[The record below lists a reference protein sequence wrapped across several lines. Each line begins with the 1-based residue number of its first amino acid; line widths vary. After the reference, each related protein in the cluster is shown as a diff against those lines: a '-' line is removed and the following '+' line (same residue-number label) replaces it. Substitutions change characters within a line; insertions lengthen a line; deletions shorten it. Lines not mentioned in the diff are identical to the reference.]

1 MDIAAAP
8 LRDLVQTI
16 FERAGSD
23 AAEARAVADHL
34 IEANLMGHDS
44 HGVIRVAPYIELLR
58 SGKWA
63 ANRHVE
69 IVTDAGAVVVVDGG
83 EGLGQVIAKEAIELG
98 TLRARAHGVAVVG
111 VRNSGHMGR
120 IGAWAEQAAAAGLVS
135 LHFVNTTGFGIQVAP
150 FGGSDRRLSVNP
162 IALGVPRPGEEPLIH
177 DMSTGT
183 IAAGKI
189 RVARNKGEL
198 LPEGAIIDGR
208 GRPTRDP
215 EAFFADPPG
224 ALTTAAGHKGYG
236 LALFVE
242 VLAGALTGAGRA
254 TGQSDRRPADQQ
266 SLVHPDR
273 SGAHGRERWRSPP
286 TSSAFAPS
294 SRPRRPRPPAAR
306 SCCRARSSGARAPER
321 RAHGIPL
328 DPNTLDQ
335 LRGAAR
341 VCGGSDSDDR
351 ARHHS
356 DGDNARELGSSIQRK
371 HVTHAVWMALVAKGW
386 LAPCWRLAMRPL
398 TRRTYALL
406 ASRAGTHQDPQ
417 PERRRRRQDGHQES
431 RSTRGAEE
439 SRTLFL
445 ACRCIHRPA

>member
-1 MDIAAAP
+1 MIMGIAAAP

-23 AAEARAVADHL
+23 AAEASAVADHL

-58 SGKWA
+58 SGKWS
-63 ANRHVE
+63 ANRHVA
-69 IVTDAGAVVVVDGG
+69 IVKDAGAVVVVDGG
-83 EGLGQVIAKEAIELG
+83 QGLGQVIAKEAIDLG
-98 TLRARAHGVAVVG
+98 IERARAHGVAVIG
-111 VRNSGHMGR
+111 VRNSAHMGR

-162 IALGVPRPGEEPLIH
+162 IALGAPRPGKEPLIH

-198 LPEGAIIDGR
+198 LPEGAIIDNR
-208 GRPTRDP
+208 GRLTRDP
-215 EAFFADPPG
+215 EAFFTDPPG

-242 VLAGALTGAGRA
+242 VLAGALTGG
-254 TGQSDRRPADQQ
+254 GSG
-266 SLVHPDR
+266 HPDNPTADR
-273 SGAHGRERWRSPP
+273 PINNLLSVLIDPAALAGSQALAADLERLTAYVTAS
-286 TSSAFAPS
+286 
-294 SRPRRPRPPAAR
+294 PPAA
-306 SCCRARSSGARAPER
+306 AGGQVLLPGEIER
-321 RAHGIPL
+321 RTKAQRLTLGIPL

-341 VCGGSDSDDR
+341 AVGFSDAEIDR
-351 ARHHS
+351 AIIPTETS
-356 DGDNARELGSSIQRK
+356 CQS
-371 HVTHAVWMALVAKGW
+371 
-386 LAPCWRLAMRPL
+386 
-398 TRRTYALL
+398 
-406 ASRAGTHQDPQ
+406 
-417 PERRRRRQDGHQES
+417 
-431 RSTRGAEE
+431 
-439 SRTLFL
+439 
-445 ACRCIHRPA
+445 

>member
-1 MDIAAAP
+1 MEGDGNMGIAAAP
-8 LRDLVQTI
+8 LRDLVETI
-16 FERAGSD
+16 FARAGSA
-23 AAEARAVADHL
+23 AAEAQAVADHL

-63 ANRHVE
+63 ANRHAE
-69 IVTDAGAVVVVDGG
+69 IVKDAGAVVVVDGG
-83 EGLGQVIAKEAIELG
+83 QGIGQVIAKEAIELG
-98 TLRARAHGVAVVG
+98 IARARAHGVAVVG
-111 VRNSGHMGR
+111 VRNSAHMGR

-162 IALGVPRPGEEPLIH
+162 IALGVPRPGKEPLIH

-198 LPEGAIIDGR
+198 LPEGAIVDSR

-215 EAFFADPPG
+215 EAFFTDPPG

-242 VLAGALTGAGRA
+242 VLAGALTGG
-254 TGQSDRRPADQQ
+254 GSG
-266 SLVHPDR
+266 HPDNPSADR
-273 SGAHGRERWRSPP
+273 PINNLLAILIDPERLAGSRALTADLEHLCAYVTASPP
-286 TSSAFAPS
+286 AVPGGTVLLP
-294 SRPRRPRPPAAR
+294 
-306 SCCRARSSGARAPER
+306 GEIER
-321 RAHGIPL
+321 RTRAERLAHGIPL

-341 VCGGSDSDDR
+341 SVGLTDAEIERGVIPMET
-351 ARHHS
+351 ARQS
-356 DGDNARELGSSIQRK
+356 
-371 HVTHAVWMALVAKGW
+371 
-386 LAPCWRLAMRPL
+386 
-398 TRRTYALL
+398 
-406 ASRAGTHQDPQ
+406 
-417 PERRRRRQDGHQES
+417 
-431 RSTRGAEE
+431 
-439 SRTLFL
+439 
-445 ACRCIHRPA
+445 

>member
-1 MDIAAAP
+1 MGIAAAP

-58 SGKWA
+58 FGKWA

-98 TLRARAHGVAVVG
+98 IERARAHGVAVVG

-162 IALGVPRPGEEPLIH
+162 IALGVPRPGQEPLIH

-198 LPEGAIIDGR
+198 LPEGAIVDGR

-242 VLAGALTGAGRA
+242 VLAGALTGAGS
-254 TGQSDRRPADQQ
+254 G
-266 SLVHPDR
+266 HPDNPTADR
-273 SGAHGRERWRSPP
+273 PINGLLSILIDPERMAGSGALAADLERLCAFVTASPP
-286 TSSAFAPS
+286 ATPG
-294 SRPRRPRPPAAR
+294 
-306 SCCRARSSGARAPER
+306 GAVLLPGEIER
-321 RAHGIPL
+321 RTRAKRLADGIPL

-341 VCGGSDSDDR
+341 SVGLLETEIER
-351 ARHHS
+351 AIIPTETT
-356 DGDNARELGSSIQRK
+356 RES
-371 HVTHAVWMALVAKGW
+371 
-386 LAPCWRLAMRPL
+386 
-398 TRRTYALL
+398 
-406 ASRAGTHQDPQ
+406 
-417 PERRRRRQDGHQES
+417 
-431 RSTRGAEE
+431 
-439 SRTLFL
+439 
-445 ACRCIHRPA
+445 

>member
-1 MDIAAAP
+1 MGIAAAP

-23 AAEARAVADHL
+23 AAEAEAVADHL

-58 SGKWA
+58 SGKWR
-63 ANRHVE
+63 ANRRIE
-69 IVTDAGAVVVVDGG
+69 IVIDAGAVVVVDGG
-83 EGLGQVIAKEAIELG
+83 QGLGQVIAKEAIELG
-98 TLRARAHGVAVVG
+98 IARARAHGVAVVG

-120 IGAWAEQAAAAGLVS
+120 IGAWAEQAAATGLVS

-162 IALGVPRPGEEPLIH
+162 IALGVPRPGQEPLIH

-198 LPEGAIIDGR
+198 LPEGAIVDSR

-215 EAFFADPPG
+215 EAFFTDPPG
-224 ALTTAAGHKGYG
+224 ALTTAAGHKCYG

-242 VLAGALTGAGRA
+242 VLAGALTGGGAG
-254 TGQSDRRPADQQ
+254 
-266 SLVHPDR
+266 HPDNPSADR
-273 SGAHGRERWRSPP
+273 PINNLLSILIDPERLAGSQALAADLERLCAFVTASPP
-286 TSSAFAPS
+286 ATPGGTVLLPGEIE
-294 SRPRRPRPPAAR
+294 RGT
-306 SCCRARSSGARAPER
+306 RAKRLAD
-321 RAHGIPL
+321 GIPL

-341 VCGGSDSDDR
+341 SVGLADDEIER
-351 ARHHS
+351 AIIATETS
-356 DGDNARELGSSIQRK
+356 
-371 HVTHAVWMALVAKGW
+371 
-386 LAPCWRLAMRPL
+386 
-398 TRRTYALL
+398 RR
-406 ASRAGTHQDPQ
+406 S
-417 PERRRRRQDGHQES
+417 
-431 RSTRGAEE
+431 
-439 SRTLFL
+439 
-445 ACRCIHRPA
+445 

>member
-1 MDIAAAP
+1 MGIAAAP

-23 AAEARAVADHL
+23 AAEAEAVADHL

-58 SGKWA
+58 SGKWR
-63 ANRHVE
+63 ANRRIE
-69 IVTDAGAVVVVDGG
+69 IVIDAGAVVVVDGG
-83 EGLGQVIAKEAIELG
+83 QGLGQVIAKEAIELG
-98 TLRARAHGVAVVG
+98 IARARAHGVAVVG

-162 IALGVPRPGEEPLIH
+162 IALGAPRPGKEPLIH

-198 LPEGAIIDGR
+198 LPEGAIVDHR

-215 EAFFADPPG
+215 EAFFTDPPG

-242 VLAGALTGAGRA
+242 VLAGALTDGGAG
-254 TGQSDRRPADQQ
+254 
-266 SLVHPDR
+266 HPDNPSADR
-273 SGAHGRERWRSPP
+273 PINNLLSILIDPERLAGSQALAADLERLCAFVTASPP
-286 TSSAFAPS
+286 ATPGGAVLLPGEIE
-294 SRPRRPRPPAAR
+294 RGT
-306 SCCRARSSGARAPER
+306 RAKRLAD
-321 RAHGIPL
+321 GIPL

-341 VCGGSDSDDR
+341 SVGLADDEIER
-351 ARHHS
+351 AIIATETS
-356 DGDNARELGSSIQRK
+356 
-371 HVTHAVWMALVAKGW
+371 
-386 LAPCWRLAMRPL
+386 
-398 TRRTYALL
+398 RR
-406 ASRAGTHQDPQ
+406 S
-417 PERRRRRQDGHQES
+417 
-431 RSTRGAEE
+431 
-439 SRTLFL
+439 
-445 ACRCIHRPA
+445 

>member
-1 MDIAAAP
+1 MGIAAAP

-23 AAEARAVADHL
+23 AAEAQAVADHL
-34 IEANLMGHDS
+34 VEANLMGHDS

-58 SGKWA
+58 SGKWT
-63 ANRHVE
+63 ANRHIE
-69 IVTDAGAVVVVDGG
+69 IVTDAGPVVVVDGG
-83 EGLGQVIAKEAIELG
+83 QGLGQVIAKEAIELG

-198 LPEGAIIDGR
+198 LPEGAIIDHR

-215 EAFFADPPG
+215 EAFFTEPPG

-242 VLAGALTGAGRA
+242 VLAGALTGG
-254 TGQSDRRPADQQ
+254 GSG
-266 SLVHPDR
+266 HPDNPSADR
-273 SGAHGRERWRSPP
+273 PINNLLSILIDPERMAGGRVVAADLERLTAYVTASPP
-286 TSSAFAPS
+286 ATPG
-294 SRPRRPRPPAAR
+294 
-306 SCCRARSSGARAPER
+306 GAVLLPGEIER
-321 RAHGIPL
+321 RTRTERLAQGIPL

-341 VCGGSDSDDR
+341 AVGVAEAEIER
-351 ARHHS
+351 AIIPM
-356 DGDNARELGSSIQRK
+356 E
-371 HVTHAVWMALVAKGW
+371 T
-386 LAPCWRLAMRPL
+386 
-398 TRRTYALL
+398 
-406 ASRAGTHQDPQ
+406 THQ
-417 PERRRRRQDGHQES
+417 S
-431 RSTRGAEE
+431 
-439 SRTLFL
+439 
-445 ACRCIHRPA
+445 

>member
-1 MDIAAAP
+1 MGIAAAP
-8 LRDLVQTI
+8 LRDLVRTI

-23 AAEARAVADHL
+23 PAEADAVADHL

-58 SGKWA
+58 SGKWS
-63 ANRHVE
+63 ANRHIE

-83 EGLGQVIAKEAIELG
+83 QGLGQVIAKEAIELG
-98 TLRARAHGVAVVG
+98 IQRARAHGVAVVG

-120 IGAWAEQAAAAGLVS
+120 IGAWAEQAAEAGLAS

-162 IALGVPRPGEEPLIH
+162 IALGVPRPAQEPLIH

-242 VLAGALTGAGRA
+242 VLAGALTGAGS
-254 TGQSDRRPADQQ
+254 G
-266 SLVHPDR
+266 HPDNPTADR
-273 SGAHGRERWRSPP
+273 PINGLLSILIDPERMAGSGALAADLGRLCAFVTASPP
-286 TSSAFAPS
+286 ATKGGKVLLP
-294 SRPRRPRPPAAR
+294 
-306 SCCRARSSGARAPER
+306 GEIER
-321 RAHGIPL
+321 RTRADRLAHGIPL

-341 VCGGSDSDDR
+341 SVGLADGEIER
-351 ARHHS
+351 A
-356 DGDNARELGSSIQRK
+356 I
-371 HVTHAVWMALVAKGW
+371 VAT
-386 LAPCWRLAMRPL
+386 AP
-398 TRRTYALL
+398 
-406 ASRAGTHQDPQ
+406 SRQT
-417 PERRRRRQDGHQES
+417 
-431 RSTRGAEE
+431 
-439 SRTLFL
+439 
-445 ACRCIHRPA
+445 

>member
-1 MDIAAAP
+1 MGIAAAP

-23 AAEARAVADHL
+23 AAEAQAVADHL

-58 SGKWA
+58 AGKWT
-63 ANRHVE
+63 ANRHIE

-83 EGLGQVIAKEAIELG
+83 EGLGQVIAGEAIELG
-98 TLRARAHGVAVVG
+98 VERARAHGVAVVG

-162 IALGVPRPGEEPLIH
+162 IALGVPRPGQEPLIH

-198 LPEGAIIDGR
+198 LPEGAIIDSQ

-215 EAFFADPPG
+215 EAFFTAPPG

-242 VLAGALTGAGRA
+242 VLAGALTGGGAG
-254 TGQSDRRPADQQ
+254 
-266 SLVHPDR
+266 HPDNPTADR
-273 SGAHGRERWRSPP
+273 PINNLLSILIDPERLAGSSALAADLERLCAFVTASPP
-286 TSSAFAPS
+286 ATRGGKVLLP
-294 SRPRRPRPPAAR
+294 
-306 SCCRARSSGARAPER
+306 GEVER
-321 RAHGIPL
+321 RTRAERMAHGIPL
-328 DPNTLDQ
+328 DPNTLAQ

-341 VCGGSDSDDR
+341 SVGLAETEIER
-351 ARHHS
+351 AIIPT
-356 DGDNARELGSSIQRK
+356 E
-371 HVTHAVWMALVAKGW
+371 T
-386 LAPCWRLAMRPL
+386 
-398 TRRTYALL
+398 TRQ
-406 ASRAGTHQDPQ
+406 S
-417 PERRRRRQDGHQES
+417 
-431 RSTRGAEE
+431 
-439 SRTLFL
+439 
-445 ACRCIHRPA
+445 

>member
-1 MDIAAAP
+1 MGIAAAP
-8 LRDLVQTI
+8 LQGLVI

-23 AAEARAVADHL
+23 ASEARAVADHL

-58 SGKWA
+58 AGNWT
-63 ANRHVE
+63 ANRHAA
-69 IVTDAGAVVVVDGG
+69 IVKDAGAIVVVDGG
-83 EGLGQVIAKEAIELG
+83 QGLGQVIAREAIELG
-98 TLRARAHGVAVVG
+98 TQRARAHGVAVVG

-162 IALGVPRPGEEPLIH
+162 IALGVPRPGQEPLIH

-198 LPEGAIIDGR
+198 LPEGAIIDSR

-215 EAFFADPPG
+215 EAFFTDPPG

-242 VLAGALTGAGRA
+242 VLAGALTGG
-254 TGQSDRRPADQQ
+254 GSG
-266 SLVHPDR
+266 HPDNPTADR
-273 SGAHGRERWRSPP
+273 PINNLLSILIDPERLAGSAALAADLERLTAYVTASPP
-286 TSSAFAPS
+286 ATPG
-294 SRPRRPRPPAAR
+294 
-306 SCCRARSSGARAPER
+306 GAVLLPGEIER
-321 RAHGIPL
+321 RTRAERLAHGIPL
-328 DPNTLDQ
+328 DPNTLAQ

-341 VCGGSDSDDR
+341 AVGLSEGEIDR
-351 ARHHS
+351 AIVS
-356 DGDNARELGSSIQRK
+356 RETS
-371 HVTHAVWMALVAKGW
+371 
-386 LAPCWRLAMRPL
+386 
-398 TRRTYALL
+398 RR
-406 ASRAGTHQDPQ
+406 S
-417 PERRRRRQDGHQES
+417 
-431 RSTRGAEE
+431 
-439 SRTLFL
+439 
-445 ACRCIHRPA
+445 

>member
-1 MDIAAAP
+1 MGIAAAP
-8 LRDLVQTI
+8 LRELVQTI

-23 AAEARAVADHL
+23 AAEAEAVADHL

-58 SGKWA
+58 SGKWM
-63 ANRHVE
+63 ANRHAE
-69 IVTDAGAVVVVDGG
+69 IVKDAGAVVVVDGG
-83 EGLGQVIAKEAIELG
+83 QGLGQVIAKEAIELG
-98 TLRARAHGVAVVG
+98 TLRASAHGVAVVG

-162 IALGVPRPGEEPLIH
+162 IALGAPRPGQEPLIH

-198 LPEGAIIDGR
+198 LPEGAIVDSR

-215 EAFFADPPG
+215 EAFFTDPPG

-242 VLAGALTGAGRA
+242 VLAGALTGGGAG
-254 TGQSDRRPADQQ
+254 
-266 SLVHPDR
+266 HPDNPSADR
-273 SGAHGRERWRSPP
+273 PINNLLSILIDPERMAGSAALTADLERLTAYVTSSPP
-286 TSSAFAPS
+286 ATPGGKVLL
-294 SRPRRPRPPAAR
+294 P
-306 SCCRARSSGARAPER
+306 GEIER
-321 RAHGIPL
+321 RTRADRLAHGIPL

-341 VCGGSDSDDR
+341 SVGLAEAEIER
-351 ARHHS
+351 AITP
-356 DGDNARELGSSIQRK
+356 AE
-371 HVTHAVWMALVAKGW
+371 T
-386 LAPCWRLAMRPL
+386 
-398 TRRTYALL
+398 T
-406 ASRAGTHQDPQ
+406 PQ
-417 PERRRRRQDGHQES
+417 S
-431 RSTRGAEE
+431 
-439 SRTLFL
+439 
-445 ACRCIHRPA
+445 

>member
-1 MDIAAAP
+1 MGIAAAP

-23 AAEARAVADHL
+23 AAEAQAVADHL
-34 IEANLMGHDS
+34 VEANLMGHDS

-58 SGKWA
+58 SGKWT
-63 ANRHVE
+63 ANRHIE

-83 EGLGQVIAKEAIELG
+83 QGLGQVIAKEAIELG
-98 TLRARAHGVAVVG
+98 IVRARAHGVAVVG

-198 LPEGAIIDGR
+198 LPEGAIIDHR

-215 EAFFADPPG
+215 EAFFTEPPG

-242 VLAGALTGAGRA
+242 VLAGALTGG
-254 TGQSDRRPADQQ
+254 GSG
-266 SLVHPDR
+266 HPDNPSADR
-273 SGAHGRERWRSPP
+273 PINNLLSILIDPERMAGGRVVAADLERLTAYVTASPP
-286 TSSAFAPS
+286 ATPGGDVLL
-294 SRPRRPRPPAAR
+294 P
-306 SCCRARSSGARAPER
+306 GEIER
-321 RAHGIPL
+321 RTRAERLAHGIPL

-341 VCGGSDSDDR
+341 AVGVAEAEIER
-351 ARHHS
+351 AIIPM
-356 DGDNARELGSSIQRK
+356 E
-371 HVTHAVWMALVAKGW
+371 T
-386 LAPCWRLAMRPL
+386 
-398 TRRTYALL
+398 TRQ
-406 ASRAGTHQDPQ
+406 S
-417 PERRRRRQDGHQES
+417 
-431 RSTRGAEE
+431 
-439 SRTLFL
+439 
-445 ACRCIHRPA
+445 

>member
-1 MDIAAAP
+1 MGIAAAP

-23 AAEARAVADHL
+23 PAEAQAVADHL

-58 SGKWA
+58 SGKWK
-63 ANRHVE
+63 ANRHAE
-69 IVTDAGAVVVVDGG
+69 IVTDAGAVLVVDGG
-83 EGLGQVIAKEAIELG
+83 QGIGQVIAKEAVDLGIE
-98 TLRARAHGVAVVG
+98 RARAHGLAVVG
-111 VRNSGHMGR
+111 VRHSAHMGR

-162 IALGVPRPGEEPLIH
+162 IALGVPRPGKEPLVH

-198 LPEGAIIDGR
+198 LPDGAIIDNR

-215 EAFFADPPG
+215 EAFFTDPPG

-242 VLAGALTGAGRA
+242 VLAGALTGGGAG
-254 TGQSDRRPADQQ
+254 
-266 SLVHPDR
+266 HPDNPTADR
-273 SGAHGRERWRSPP
+273 PINNLLSILIDPERMAGSAALAADLERLTAYVTASPP
-286 TSSAFAPS
+286 ATPDSKVLLP
-294 SRPRRPRPPAAR
+294 
-306 SCCRARSSGARAPER
+306 GEIER
-321 RAHGIPL
+321 RTKAERLARGIPL

-341 VCGGSDSDDR
+341 AVGLSEAKIDR
-351 ARHHS
+351 GITDEGIARH
-356 DGDNARELGSSIQRK
+356 
-371 HVTHAVWMALVAKGW
+371 
-386 LAPCWRLAMRPL
+386 
-398 TRRTYALL
+398 
-406 ASRAGTHQDPQ
+406 RA
-417 PERRRRRQDGHQES
+417 
-431 RSTRGAEE
+431 
-439 SRTLFL
+439 
-445 ACRCIHRPA
+445 

>member
-1 MDIAAAP
+1 MGTAAAP

-23 AAEARAVADHL
+23 AAEAEAVADHL

-58 SGKWA
+58 SGKWT

-69 IVTDAGAVVVVDGG
+69 IVTDAGAVLVVDGG
-83 EGLGQVIAKEAIELG
+83 QGLGQVIAKEAIDLG
-98 TLRARAHGVAVVG
+98 TLRARAHGVAVIG

-162 IALGVPRPGEEPLIH
+162 IALGVPRPGQEPLIH

-198 LPEGAIIDGR
+198 LPEGAIIDKE

-215 EAFFADPPG
+215 EAFFTDPPG

-242 VLAGALTGAGRA
+242 VLAGALTGGGAG
-254 TGQSDRRPADQQ
+254 
-266 SLVHPDR
+266 HPDNPSADR
-273 SGAHGRERWRSPP
+273 PINNLLSILIDPERLAGSSALAADLERLCAFVTASPP
-286 TSSAFAPS
+286 ATAGGKVLLP
-294 SRPRRPRPPAAR
+294 
-306 SCCRARSSGARAPER
+306 GEIER
-321 RAHGIPL
+321 RTRAERLAHGIPL

-341 VCGGSDSDDR
+341 SVGLAQAEIERVITPTRQR
-351 ARHHS
+351 AR
-356 DGDNARELGSSIQRK
+356 
-371 HVTHAVWMALVAKGW
+371 
-386 LAPCWRLAMRPL
+386 
-398 TRRTYALL
+398 
-406 ASRAGTHQDPQ
+406 ASRLLTN
-417 PERRRRRQDGHQES
+417 
-431 RSTRGAEE
+431 
-439 SRTLFL
+439 
-445 ACRCIHRPA
+445 